1 MGPLTVLINL
11 QNRQVQLNK
20 ENTMQGLDQCSREL
34 STEEECSDLCR
45 CKDCFDVEGCEIVFE
60 IDPEWDLELNK
71 GDD

>member
-1 MGPLTVLINL
+1 
-11 QNRQVQLNK
+11 
-20 ENTMQGLDQCSREL
+20 MQGLDQCSREL